1 MTHDPAAIL
10 RERLVSAIRSALAD
24 LGIDAP
30 ETIDPILT
38 PSRQPKLGDFQSNA
52 AMPLAKAA
60 GKNPR
65 DLAAAIAKHLDV
77 SGVAEPLNEQS
88 IAGPGFLNLFLSRD
102 ALASALDAMDSS
114 PPARGRGRGEGPG
127 DHAETSSPH
136 PSAAQTPSPQRGEGA
151 YLGIAPAA
159 DPKTIVVDLCGVNLA
174 KQMHVGHLRSTI
186 IGDAISRLFAR
197 LGHTVI
203 RQNHLGDWGLPIA
216 MVTELVMRETA
227 AGRMDPNTLTLDDL
241 DSAYRAAQREC
252 KADARGLAAVKKYGL
267 GPKALAELEEQVAS
281 AEDALARAKQT
292 LIKLQSGDGA
302 TVAAW
307 ERIAQITIDECVRI
321 CARMGAIVL
330 PEHTAGESSYREEL
344 AGVVRDLESRKVA
357 TESQGALV
365 VDVSDAGISEPLLIR
380 KSDGGFLYA
389 TTDLAAIRRRV
400 QEFGADEVVY
410 CVDARQSL
418 HFKQV
423 FAGAHK
429 AGYTKRPDGSAARL
443 EHAAFG
449 TILGEDGRPFKTR
462 SGENVKLAALLDE
475 AVERA
480 GRAVAERNPDLSS
493 EERETIAH
501 AVGIGAIKYA
511 DLSGDRVKDY
521 VFSFD
526 RMLAFEGDTGPYLLY
541 ALVRVKSILRKA
553 REQGVATGG
562 NSAFRVDTPEEKRLA
577 LAILRYPSVV
587 ESAADA
593 LEPHRLCG
601 YLSELAGAFST
612 FFTACPVLQ
621 APDDATRDSRLRLC
635 ALTGKI
641 LEDGLSLLGIT
652 ALERM

>member
-10 RERLVSAIRSALAD
+10 RERLVGAIRSALAE

-65 DLAAAIAKHLDV
+65 DLAAAIARHLDV
-77 SGVAEPLNEQS
+77 SGVTEPLNDQS
-88 IAGPGFLNLFLSRD
+88 IAGPGFINLFLSRD
-102 ALASALDAMDSS
+102 ALASALEAMDT
-114 PPARGRGRGEGPG
+114 R
-127 DHAETSSPH
+127 SPH
-136 PSAAQTPSPQRGEGA
+136 PSASQTPSPQRGEGA
-151 YLGIAPAA
+151 DLGITPAK

-186 IGDAISRLFAR
+186 IGDSIARLFAR
-197 LGHTVI
+197 LGHRVV

-216 MVTELVMRETA
+216 MVTGLVMRETD
-227 AGRMDPNTLTLDDL
+227 AGRMDLRALTLDDL

-252 KADARGLAAVKKYGL
+252 KADARGLAAVQKYGL
-267 GPKALAELEEQVAS
+267 GPKALAELEEQVRG
-281 AEDALARAKQT
+281 AEEALADAKQT
-292 LIKLQSGDGA
+292 LLNLQGGDA
-302 TVAAW
+302 RTVAVW

-330 PEHTAGESSYREEL
+330 PEHTAGESSYRDEL
-344 AGVVRDLESRKVA
+344 AGVVRDLESRGVA
-357 TESQGALV
+357 TVSQGALV
-365 VDVSDAGISEPLLIR
+365 VDVSDAGIEEPLLIR

-400 QEFGADEVVY
+400 RELGADEVVY

-429 AGYTKRPDGSAARL
+429 AGYTTKKDGTRARL

-480 GRAVAERNPDLSS
+480 GRAVAERNPDLSG
-493 EERETIAH
+493 EERDRIAH

-553 REQGVATGG
+553 REQGVATDQPG
-562 NSAFRVDTPEEKRLA
+562 AFLIDAPEEKRLS

-587 ESAADA
+587 ENAAET

-601 YLSELAGAFST
+601 YLFELAGAFSG

-635 ALTGKI
+635 ALTGRV

-652 ALERM
+652 TLERM